1 MGLGNFFNSINIEG
15 YLTSFWR
22 NYYHLV
28 WGTKNRLPLIRSEF
42 EERLF
47 NYIVSKSKELDV
59 LVFAINGTEDHIHAV
74 VAVPPKQ
81 SVTSVVKHLKGSST
95 HYLNYVIDPGGTFQW
110 QRGYGCLTL
119 GEKQRPIAEAYVRNQ
134 KQHHAVTTNSWLEYY
149 AAEDQGVNH
158 MGSEVGERKMRE
170 SAAAYDVFGELPF

>member
-1 MGLGNFFNSINIEG
+1 M
-15 YLTSFWR
+15 SFWR

-28 WGTKNRLPLIRSEF
+28 WATKNRLPLIRSEF
-42 EERLF
+42 EQRLF
-47 NYIVSKSKELDV
+47 NYLVSKAKELEV
-59 LVFAINGTEDHIHAV
+59 LVFAINGTDDHVHTV

-81 SVTSVVKHLKGSST
+81 SVANVVKHLKGSST

-134 KQHHAVTTNSWLEYY
+134 KQHHAEDSTNSWLEYY
-149 AAEDQGVNH
+149 VAEDQGIKD
-158 MGSEVGERKMRE
+158 VGERMLRE
-170 SAAAYDVFGELPF
+170 PGSNYEVFGELPF